1 MSFTTYLLGF
11 ATASILAAVIYVNDR
26 RIRRR
31 NARRRISNLM
41 IPPGHQFKNPNPRPR
56 PMQKPVVVDCP
67 PKNRDIHNRSLF
79 DKHEGDI
86 HFFHQN

>member
-1 MSFTTYLLGF
+1 MSPLAIYIAGA
-11 ATASILAAVIYVNDR
+11 ATGVIIATVLYINDR

-31 NARRRISNLM
+31 NARRKISNLM
-41 IPPGHQFKNPNPRPR
+41 IPPGHQFRNPNSPPR

-86 HFFHQN
+86 HFFNN